1 MFNDEFI
8 FPCANTQIVT
18 QELEDLINKFG
29 SLITLITNKP
39 VSCVTMFIVIQKNP
53 ELKKSL
59 VELSE
64 TSWYSIVE
72 YMAYRYPVLNK
83 SKKIKK

>member
-29 SLITLITNKP
+29 SLITLITNILY
-39 VSCVTMFIVIQKNP
+39 TYF
-53 ELKKSL
+53 
-59 VELSE
+59 
-64 TSWYSIVE
+64 
-72 YMAYRYPVLNK
+72 YR
-83 SKKIKK
+83 

>member
-1 MFNDEFI
+1 MVKDDFI
-8 FPCANTQIVT
+8 APSANTHVT
-18 QELEDLINKFG
+18 NQELEDLINKFG

-39 VSCVTMFIVIQKNP
+39 VSCVTMFIIIQKTP
-53 ELKKSL
+53 ELKKFL
-59 VELSE
+59 IELSE
-64 TSWYSIVE
+64 TSWFSIVE